1 MKETFILRTEWYSSL
16 ETLSVKA
23 KSELLDALFL
33 THCDRE
39 DEIKITDSSAKL
51 CWNFI
56 KPTIDYHTR
65 KYNASVENGKKGGR
79 PTTQQKPKE
88 NLKKPNL
95 NPKVIQE
102 ETFKVK
108 PNTNLT
114 GIVTGTEY
122 VIDNVID
129 NVSVNGSVCD
139 MEIVN
144 WKNDYDYTDREAQK
158 LADDYLKKY
167 NL

>member
-33 THCDRE
+33 THCDR
-39 DEIKITDSSAKL
+39 DNEIKITDSSAKL
-51 CWNFI
+51 CWNFM

-65 KYNASVENGKKGGR
+65 KYNTSVENGKKGGR
-79 PTTQQKPKE
+79 PTTQEKPKE
-88 NLKKPNL
+88 NPKKPNL

-102 ETFKVK
+102 ETLKVK
-108 PNTNLT
+108 PNNNLT
-114 GIVTGTEY
+114 GTGC
-122 VIDNVID
+122 VIDSVSVID
-129 NVSVNGSVCD
+129 SVCVSGSVCD
-139 MEIVN
+139 TEFVSG
-144 WKNDYDYTDREAQK
+144 KNDYDYTDREAQK

-167 NL
+167 NV